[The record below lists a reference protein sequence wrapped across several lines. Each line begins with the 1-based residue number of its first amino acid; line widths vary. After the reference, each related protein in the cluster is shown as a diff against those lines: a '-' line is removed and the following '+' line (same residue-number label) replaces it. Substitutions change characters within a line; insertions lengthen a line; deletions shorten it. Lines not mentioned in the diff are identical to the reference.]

1 MHWAWLPGPQSVVEA
16 HVSFFVFRDI
26 SSASPL
32 LPLPARQAK
41 WARPMR
47 HGSLLH
53 TCCCQEVHPSQEVL
67 LRLWPAP
74 ASCVSMLPRQ

>member
-1 MHWAWLPGPQSVVEA
+1 MHWTWKPGPRSVLEA
-16 HVSFFVFRDI
+16 HVSFFVLRDI
-26 SSASPL
+26 SSARPL

-41 WARPMR
+41 WACPRR

-67 LRLWPAP
+67 LRL
-74 ASCVSMLPRQ
+74 